1 MPIRARQPNEAQI
14 VTVAGKRRAVREEHM
29 IRLNTAYS
37 VLAFSIVSVALS
49 QLIIKM
55 RFDGLGLGGTA
66 ERSLFSTLL
75 LAMSDG
81 VLWLGAVLLIA
92 GACAWYMALTRLPIH
107 VMLPFA
113 AIITPVVSLGAYLF
127 LGEDISQQK
136 FMAIAVITAGV
147 AWFGAVQ

>member
-1 MPIRARQPNEAQI
+1 M
-14 VTVAGKRRAVREEHM
+14 M
-29 IRLNTAYS
+29 IRLNTAYGI
-37 VLAFSIVSVALS
+37 LAFSIVSVTLS
-49 QLIIKM
+49 QLVIKA
-55 RFDGLGLGGTA
+55 RFDGLGLGGT
-66 ERSLFSTLL
+66 EGRSLLSTLL
-75 LAMSDG
+75 LAMSDSM
-81 VLWLGAVLLIA
+81 LWVGAVLLVA

-127 LGEDISQQK
+127 LGEDISTQK